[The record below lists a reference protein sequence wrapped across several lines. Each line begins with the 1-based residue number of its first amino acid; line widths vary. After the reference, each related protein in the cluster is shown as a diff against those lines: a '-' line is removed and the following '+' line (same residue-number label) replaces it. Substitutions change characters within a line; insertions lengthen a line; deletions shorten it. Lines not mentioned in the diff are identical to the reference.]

1 MISEMRLLAI
11 LATSCFVS
19 SMSMRIVDPVVPD
32 IARDLGIDAASVAM
46 LASFYAFPYALAQ
59 PVLGAFGDALGKAR
73 IIKIALG
80 VLAVCL
86 AASALAP
93 TFGTLSLAR
102 LVGGA
107 AAGGIIPLA
116 FAIVGDRFP
125 MSERQLALSRVL
137 TAIIAGQLTG
147 SIGSGFIASFSGWRV
162 ATAAATS
169 LALVAF
175 VVTIWQLRPASEVQR
190 RQPSLKEFL
199 DGYRVVFANPRSIV
213 CFSAV
218 FVEGIVIFGLF
229 PYVAVL
235 LEERGA
241 GGLRE
246 AGFVLAG
253 FGFGGFIYTALV
265 RLMLGRLGFY
275 KLILAGGVVSGIGL
289 ALLSLGTSWPREM
302 ATFLIVGV
310 GFYMIHNSL
319 QTQATELAPNNR
331 GSAVAMHAFFMFL
344 GQAFGPVVYGI
355 GLAAM
360 GSSWLLLIAGVAMG
374 VLGIATAW
382 GLKARSPS
390 LVPEVA
396 DPARP

>member
-1 MISEMRLLAI
+1 MRLLAI

-32 IARDLGIDAASVAM
+32 IARDLAIDTASVAM
-46 LASFYAFPYALAQ
+46 LASLYAFPYALAQ
-59 PVLGAFGDALGKAR
+59 PVLGAFGDAFGKAR
-73 IIKIALG
+73 IIKIALA
-80 VLAVCL
+80 VLALCL

-93 TFGTLSLAR
+93 TFASLSVAR

-125 MSERQLALSRVL
+125 MSERQIALSRVL

-147 SIGSGFIASFSGWRV
+147 SIGSGLIASMFGWRV
-162 ATAAATS
+162 ATAGATS
-169 LALVAF
+169 LALIAF
-175 VVTIWQLRPASEVQR
+175 VVTLWQLRPAPGVQR
-190 RQPSLKEFL
+190 QAPSLKEFI
-199 DGYRVVFANPRSIV
+199 DGYRAVFANPRSVV
-213 CFSAV
+213 CFAAV
-218 FVEGIVIFGLF
+218 FAEGIVIFGLF
-229 PYVAVL
+229 PYVAIL

-241 GGLRE
+241 GGLKE

-253 FGFGGFIYTALV
+253 FGFGGFVYTALV

-275 KLILAGGVVSGIGL
+275 KLILAGGIVSGIGL

-319 QTQATELAPNNR
+319 QTQATELAPHNR

-355 GLAAM
+355 GLTGL
-360 GSSWLLLIAGVAMG
+360 GSTWVLLMAGVSMG
-374 VLGIATAW
+374 LLGVATAW
-382 GLKARSPS
+382 GLKARSAMAIPG
-390 LVPEVA
+390 VA
-396 DPARP
+396 GQAGT